1 MKNQS
6 KIRYRTCQL
15 SLYPI
20 TLRAPHVRLRGDVI
34 NRTHSPSNGIEI
46 KGIMFPSLNAPLTF
60 RVLVKTSTGSVCLPV
75 DEERTAGS
83 VQACVRALRHR
94 VLRTQVCI
102 STYVCSDLFSNFRA
116 TVWHTL
122 RGLFSSA
129 STPMFASKYLFES
142 SWRDLQDSHTF
153 APLRY
158 QNFSQKSSTFFR
170 EWINEFPIFSFFVWI
185 LDNLLKK

>member
-6 KIRYRTCQL
+6 KMRYRTFQL

-20 TLRAPHVRLRGDVI
+20 TLRAPRVLLRGNVI

-116 TVWHTL
+116 TVWQTL
-122 RGLFSSA
+122 RGLFSAA
-129 STPMFASKYLFES
+129 STPMFVSKYSFES
-142 SWRDLQDSHTF
+142 SWRDLQDLQDF
-153 APLRY
+153 APLKTQY
-158 QNFSQKSSTFFR
+158 FSK
-170 EWINEFPIFSFFVWI
+170 FS
-185 LDNLLKK
+185 